1 MRTFYTFLVAITLFC
16 GIMAAV
22 APKPTLYIIGDSTVN
37 NGSGKGQDS
46 MWGWGSFL
54 AEHFDT
60 IRIHL
65 ENHAIGGRSSRTFIT
80 EGRWDRI
87 LSNLKSGDYVIMQFG
102 HNDNSAIN
110 DSTRARGTI
119 KGLGEEVEEIDNIL
133 TKKHEIV
140 YTFGWYMRKYVD
152 DTKAKGAIAIVCS
165 PVPRNS
171 WKEGKIA
178 TSENGHR
185 QWAEAVAKSNGAFYI
200 DLFGLIIPHYEAIG
214 EEKVKMEFFTPKDNT
229 HTNEA
234 GAKLN
239 AVSVVEGL
247 KSLKGCPLTQYLKK

>member
-1 MRTFYTFLVAITLFC
+1 MKTLSVFFVIFLLFWV
-16 GIMAAV
+16 IIAAV
-22 APKPTLYIIGDSTVN
+22 GPKPTLYIIGDSTVK
-37 NGSGKGQDS
+37 NGSGKGQDN

-54 AEHFDT
+54 HEHFDT
-60 IRIHL
+60 TRIHL

-80 EGRWDRI
+80 EGRWEKI
-87 LSNLKSGDYVIMQFG
+87 LINLKPGDFVLMQFG

-119 KGLGEEVEEIDNIL
+119 KGVGEETEEIDNIL

-140 YTFGWYMRKYVD
+140 HSYGWYMRKYAD
-152 DTKAKGAIAIVCS
+152 ETKAKGAIPIICS

-171 WKEGKIA
+171 WKESKIA
-178 TSENGHR
+178 TSEAGHR

-200 DLFGLIIPHYEAIG
+200 DLFGLIVPRYEAMG
-214 EEKVKMEFFTPKDNT
+214 EEKVKTEFFTPKDNT

-239 AVSVVEGL
+239 AALVAAGL
-247 KSLKGCPLTQYLKK
+247 KSLKDCPLNQYLKK

>member
-1 MRTFYTFLVAITLFC
+1 MRPLVAFIASMFLLA
-16 GIMAAV
+16 GIIAAV
-22 APKPTLYIIGDSTVN
+22 APKPTLYIIGDSTVK

-54 AEHFDT
+54 SEHFDT
-60 IRIHL
+60 TQIRI

-80 EGRWDRI
+80 EGRWERI
-87 LSNLKSGDYVIMQFG
+87 LSNLKAGDYVMMQFG
-102 HNDNSAIN
+102 HNDNSAVN

-119 KGLGEEVEEIDNIL
+119 KGLGEETEEIDNLL

-140 YTFGWYMRKYVD
+140 HTFGWYMRKYVD
-152 DTKAKGAIAIVCS
+152 ETKARGAIAIVCS

-185 QWAEAVAKSNGAFYI
+185 QWAEAVAKSNGAFYV

-214 EEKVKMEFFTPKDNT
+214 EEKVKSQFFTPKDNT
-229 HTNEA
+229 HTNDT

-239 AVSVVEGL
+239 AAMVVEGI
-247 KSLKGCPLTQYLKK
+247 KSLKECSLAHYLKK